1 MNNIR
6 TFDIVLVTNENGI
19 LGQKGGNCHK
29 GRWYV
34 LSEHNTYLVISRG
47 CRTMRVRTDAV
58 TVVGHHEMSATVS
71 EDALIDVDD
80 IQ

>member
-1 MNNIR
+1 
-6 TFDIVLVTNENGI
+6 
-19 LGQKGGNCHK
+19 
-29 GRWYV
+29 
-34 LSEHNTYLVISRG
+34 
-47 CRTMRVRTDAV
+47 MRVRTDAV

>member
-29 GRWYV
+29 GKWYV
-34 LSEHNTYLVISRG
+34 LSEHDTYLVISRG

-58 TVVGHHEMSATVS
+58 QVIGHHEMSTAS
-71 EDALIDVDD
+71 PEDVLADIDD
-80 IQ
+80 I